1 MSLNVTNTNHILYTV
16 SILLLSAMMKNQKK
30 IIICTLFLIG
40 LINGSASSQ
49 FVVSGSVVAI
59 EVPGLQWQW
68 EQRLDGVS
76 VRCTCRG
83 AGIVTTNSDGRF
95 EISVASRS
103 DTLIFQRVDFY
114 TEKIALEDYHDAT
127 WISVWLLP
135 NVNDTYYKALK
146 RLYDLTDGDNWHNNS
161 GWDTTIVPSSYEELL
176 SAVGYGAHAF
186 QNDYGRFAVSL
197 FLPDNNLSGPIPPE
211 LGNLNFQGGGLILSG
226 NNLSGSIPPELGNF
240 NSWHGNF
247 DLSHNNL
254 SGPIP
259 ADLGNLKT
267 QFKFDLSHNNLSGPI
282 PPELGNLNF
291 SWRYGWLDLSHNNLS
306 GPVPPELGSLPL
318 SDINISHNDLSG
330 ELPRSFLTNKIIT
343 SSEGGGPRFLFGN
356 NSDLCAPSDLYFQQW
371 LEKIRLAFHGYG
383 IATESA
389 CGYSVESAYEGL
401 KALYRST
408 NGDRWRNNF
417 KWDTTGVPG
426 HMGVF
431 KEWAGLTVK
440 HGRLIEI
447 NLQNNL
453 LSGSIPPE
461 LGGMAGLERL
471 LLSDNRLTGSL
482 PSELAN
488 LNEIRVIDLDNNQ
501 IFGSIPPEIGTL
513 SSLTHLILSNN
524 QIFGAIPPEL
534 GGLTS
539 IRTIDLTGNRLNG
552 PIPPQLAHLSELRL
566 LGLADNQL
574 SGTISSDL
582 GKLRSLEYLFLKKN
596 QFSDPIPGSFLELP
610 NLKEFYF
617 QDNLSL
623 CAPPDDSFQ
632 EWLKQIGDF
641 DGPTCIPAFVQIDVV
656 FKSLRELYRAT
667 NGDSWRNNS
676 GWNTTATPSSM
687 AEFNSWYGLTVRDD
701 RLVEI
706 DLNTNSLTG
715 TLPIELG
722 NLTALERL
730 FLDRNQISGF
740 IPEQLGDL
748 SWLNWLGLS
757 ENRLTGSMPASL
769 GKLTRL
775 EHLYLNDNQLTG
787 QISPMLGGLQV
798 LRRLDVHDNQLSGE
812 IPRNFLQ
819 LLWVS
824 SFKFQ
829 NNSGLCSPSDV
840 EFLQW
845 LKNIETVEGNTCT
858 PVSVEYHQSLPE
870 QFIIHGNYPN
880 PFQSS
885 TRMRF
890 DLPWPAH
897 IGIEVFDVT
906 GRQLLQQSPVNL
918 PSGRDLEIQLNDL
931 SFPAGIYLYRL
942 TVDSQEEGLSLYYG
956 TFVKTQ

>member
-49 FVVSGSVVAI
+49 VIVSGRVYAI
-59 EVPGLQWQW
+59 EVPGLQWQS
-68 EQRLDGVS
+68 QQNLDGVS
-76 VRCTCRG
+76 VSCTCRG

-114 TEKIALEDYHDAT
+114 TEKIALEDYRDPT
-127 WISVWLLP
+127 WISVWLMP

-146 RLYDLTDGDNWHNNS
+146 RLYDLTDGDNWHNNY

-211 LGNLNFQGGGLILSG
+211 LGNLNFKGGGLVLSG
-226 NNLSGSIPPELGNF
+226 NNLSGPIPPELGNLDLER
-240 NSWHGNF
+240 GNF
-247 DLSHNNL
+247 DLSNNNL

-259 ADLGNLKT
+259 AELGNLNP
-267 QFKFDLSHNNLSGPI
+267 QDKFDLSHNNLSGPI
-282 PPELGNLNF
+282 PPELGNLNNF
-291 SWRYGWLDLSHNNLS
+291 GSAEYGALDLSHNNLS
-306 GPVPPELGSLPL
+306 GPVPPELGSLPIYY
-318 SDINISHNDLSG
+318 INISHNDLSG
-330 ELPRSFLTNKIIT
+330 ELPRSFQNNTVMT
-343 SSEGGGPRFLFGN
+343 RHGYFYFGN
-356 NSDLCAPSDLYFQQW
+356 NSGLCAPSDPSFQEW
-371 LEKIRLAFHGYG
+371 LEKIRLSLDGEG
-383 IATESA
+383 NATESA

-501 IFGSIPPEIGTL
+501 IFGSIPPEIGIL

-539 IRTIDLTGNRLNG
+539 IRAIDLTGNRLNG
-552 PIPPQLAHLSELRL
+552 PIPPQLANLSRIKF
-566 LGLADNQL
+566 LGLADNQI

-582 GKLRSLEYLFLKKN
+582 GKLRSLEYLFLEKN
-596 QFSDPIPGSFLELP
+596 QFSDPIP
-610 NLKEFYF
+610 
-617 QDNLSL
+617 
-623 CAPPDDSFQ
+623 
-632 EWLKQIGDF
+632 
-641 DGPTCIPAFVQIDVV
+641 VV
-656 FKSLRELYRAT
+656 FL
-667 NGDSWRNNS
+667 
-676 GWNTTATPSSM
+676 
-687 AEFNSWYGLTVRDD
+687 
-701 RLVEI
+701 
-706 DLNTNSLTG
+706 
-715 TLPIELG
+715 
-722 NLTALERL
+722 
-730 FLDRNQISGF
+730 
-740 IPEQLGDL
+740 
-748 SWLNWLGLS
+748 
-757 ENRLTGSMPASL
+757 
-769 GKLTRL
+769 
-775 EHLYLNDNQLTG
+775 
-787 QISPMLGGLQV
+787 
-798 LRRLDVHDNQLSGE
+798 
-812 IPRNFLQ
+812 NFL
-819 LLWVS
+819 
-824 SFKFQ
+824 
-829 NNSGLCSPSDV
+829 
-840 EFLQW
+840 
-845 LKNIETVEGNTCT
+845 T
-858 PVSVEYHQSLPE
+858 
-870 QFIIHGNYPN
+870 
-880 PFQSS
+880 
-885 TRMRF
+885 
-890 DLPWPAH
+890 
-897 IGIEVFDVT
+897 
-906 GRQLLQQSPVNL
+906 
-918 PSGRDLEIQLNDL
+918 
-931 SFPAGIYLYRL
+931 
-942 TVDSQEEGLSLYYG
+942 
-956 TFVKTQ
+956 